1 MRPLRQILSAE
12 ATLAGL
18 LNRRQREVAV
28 LQCVRDSLPPA
39 LAAQVEVD
47 DARAPDLAL
56 VAATGAAAGLL
67 RQRVPALVNILQRA
81 GLEFTGIQV
90 RVQARPRGDSSH
102 KTFAKQLDSAS
113 AATLRGCAGAL
124 ADAELAAALRRLADQ
139 ADEPVSTAAQQARE
153 GIEQQHGE

>member
-28 LQCVRDSLPPA
+28 LQCVRDNLPPA
-39 LAAQVEVD
+39 LAAQVGVD
-47 DARAPDLAL
+47 DARAPELAL

-90 RVQARPRGDSSH
+90 RVQARPRGGSSH
-102 KTFAKQLDSAS
+102 KTIAKQLDSAS
-113 AATLRGCAGAL
+113 AAALRGRAGAL
-124 ADAELAAALRRLADQ
+124 ADAELAAALRRLADH

-153 GIEQQHGE
+153 GIEKKHPE